1 MAATATAAALRDR
14 QVALLERVGA
24 AERAT
29 DLLFRQED
37 LLAQIGALEAKAL
50 GGGESESDHQRGKA
64 VAGDASAAPE
74 LPADASETHAAIHN
88 ELVEM

>member
-37 LLAQIGALEAKAL
+37 LLAQIGAL
-50 GGGESESDHQRGKA
+50 
-64 VAGDASAAPE
+64 
-74 LPADASETHAAIHN
+74 
-88 ELVEM
+88 